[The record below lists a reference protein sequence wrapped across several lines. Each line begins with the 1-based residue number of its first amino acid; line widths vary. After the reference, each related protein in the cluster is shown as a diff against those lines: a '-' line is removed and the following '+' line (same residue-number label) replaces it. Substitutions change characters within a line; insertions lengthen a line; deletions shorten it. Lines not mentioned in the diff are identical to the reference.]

1 MTDILGLIPARG
13 GSKGIP
19 NKNIIELAGKPLIN
33 YTIEAALSA
42 DKIDD
47 VVVSTD
53 NQTIADIAQSAGAE
67 IPFLRPAE
75 FASDESSAVEVIIHA
90 IDFYAAQDKTFD
102 YIVYLQPTSPLR
114 TALDI
119 DNAIKQLLLS
129 DADSLVSVMDVP
141 HQFGLDSLMVEENGF
156 VHAAKTASDTTRRQE
171 KTAFVARNGPAIVI
185 TKTSTVK
192 AYNNLYGEKIVAY
205 KMPANRSADIDGIDD
220 LDYIAWLLQKQ
231 Q

>member
-33 YTIEAALSA
+33 YTITAAVSS
-42 DKIDD
+42 DKIND

-53 NQTIADIAQSAGAE
+53 SQTIADIAQSAGAD

-75 FASDESSAVEVIIHA
+75 FASDKSSAVEVIIHA
-90 IDFYAAQDKTFD
+90 IDFYAAQDRTFD

-114 TALDI
+114 TTLDI

-185 TKTSTVK
+185 TKPSTVK
-192 AYNNLYGEKIVAY
+192 AYNNLYGEKISAY
-205 KMPANRSADIDGIDD
+205 KMPANRSADIDGVDD